1 MHNYLDLTKIL
12 KCLRCDIVNVWIPLV
27 VSQSRLFST
36 FQRLDLVRGAFT
48 WHCCTVCRYV
58 TVVILYVWIICRKEK
73 AIMWWSK
80 YTYWFI
86 KKKILFNWFDLFF
99 FLASRWITHDLWS
112 SVSSLFRVSRLDMD
126 YCCMLKKTYLWSGFL
141 IANKTFQ
148 IFFILNT
155 CSMTVIE
162 NHWKIMI
169 EKLVIIWD

>member
-1 MHNYLDLTKIL
+1 MCEYHWLWVSLVYS
-12 KCLRCDIVNVWIPLV
+12 LRFSGWIWFVVLSHDIAVQYAGM
-27 VSQSRLFST
+27 SQL
-36 FQRLDLVRGAFT
+36 
-48 WHCCTVCRYV
+48 
-58 TVVILYVWIICRKEK
+58 LYCMYGSFV
-73 AIMWWSK
+73 A
-80 YTYWFI
+80 
-86 KKKILFNWFDLFF
+86 KKKLLCDDRNTPTGSLKKKYYSTGLIYFF

-162 NHWKIMI
+162 NHWKIII

>member
-1 MHNYLDLTKIL
+1 MNTIG
-12 KCLRCDIVNVWIPLV
+12 CES
-27 VSQSRLFST
+27 VSF
-36 FQRLDLVRGAFT
+36 
-48 WHCCTVCRYV
+48 
-58 TVVILYVWIICRKEK
+58 ILYVSAVGFGSWCFHMTLLYSMQVCHSCYTVCIWIICRKEK

-112 SVSSLFRVSRLDMD
+112 SVSSLFRVSRQDMD

-162 NHWKIMI
+162 NHWKIII